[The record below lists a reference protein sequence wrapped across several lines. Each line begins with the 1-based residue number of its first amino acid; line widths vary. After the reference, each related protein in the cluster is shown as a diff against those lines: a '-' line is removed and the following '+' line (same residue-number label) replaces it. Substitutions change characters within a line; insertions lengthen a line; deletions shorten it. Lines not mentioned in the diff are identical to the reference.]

1 MPMFRLTAIVLA
13 ACLAAALGG
22 AQTDPKKPAV
32 PPPQTKKA
40 PAPAPAPGKK
50 AEPPAPAPADE
61 VIPPASPDALFPAV
75 VARVNARAILGRDLE
90 QRIQTQLAPMGNPKW
105 TNLREEYRQELVEQS
120 LGELVGAELI
130 YQKAVASGVKATE
143 AEVAAEFTRFS
154 KTFSSDADLNLAL
167 ASRGLD
173 RTGLNRELEKSLT
186 ISKYIQDTVVKKI
199 AVAPAE
205 LSQYYQQHTEEFRH
219 PDLVRTSH
227 ILITVPDG
235 ATPEQEKLARQRAE
249 SVLARAKKGE
259 DFAKLAKEYSTDAS
273 ASQGGDIGL
282 MPRDQLAPEYEDA
295 AFTLPVGAISNLVRT
310 QFGFHIIKVTEKQKA
325 GLATLEQ
332 VNTELTQFLKNQKA
346 QAELG
351 KLVNQLSSSAK
362 IVSYLQTG
370 SVAPTAPTTS
380 SPRP

>member
-1 MPMFRLTAIVLA
+1 MYTFRLAAFVLA
-13 ACLAAALGG
+13 ACLAAALSG

-40 PAPAPAPGKK
+40 PATAPATAKK
-50 AEPPAPAPADE
+50 AEPTPPAAADE
-61 VIPPASPDALFPAV
+61 VIPPAAPDALFPAV
-75 VARVNARAILGRDLE
+75 VARVNSRAILGRDLE

-105 TNLREEYRQELVEQS
+105 TNLREEFRQELVEQS

-173 RTGLNRELEKSLT
+173 RTGLNRELEKSIT
-186 ISKYIQDTVVKKI
+186 ISKYIQETVVKKI
-199 AVAPAE
+199 VVTPAE

-227 ILITVPDG
+227 ILITVADG
-235 ATPEQEKLARQRAE
+235 ATPEQEKLARGRAE

-282 MPRDQLAPEYEDA
+282 TPRDQLAPEYEEA
-295 AFTLPVGAISNLVRT
+295 AFTLPVGTISNLVRT
-310 QFGFHIIKVTEKQKA
+310 QFGFHIIKVTEKRKA

-332 VNTELTQFLKNQKA
+332 VNTELTQFLKNQRA

-370 SVAPTAPTTS
+370 SVAPTAPTAS